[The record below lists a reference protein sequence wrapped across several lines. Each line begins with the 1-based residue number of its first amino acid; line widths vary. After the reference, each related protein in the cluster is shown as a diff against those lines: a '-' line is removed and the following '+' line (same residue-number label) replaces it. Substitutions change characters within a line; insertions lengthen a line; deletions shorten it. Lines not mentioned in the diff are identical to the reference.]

1 MGRRSGACI
10 GVKCLDC
17 PLNINSDRNDDEVRC
32 AEELT
37 NPDKAFKAVME
48 YESKVDWSKVEV
60 DTKVLVKDFK
70 NDIWIKRYFAKY
82 KNGIVYTW
90 NDGRTSF
97 ICFNNYEITHWK
109 YAKLYKGDE

>member
-48 YESKVDWSKVEV
+48 YESKVD
-60 DTKVLVKDFK
+60 
-70 NDIWIKRYFAKY
+70 
-82 KNGIVYTW
+82 
-90 NDGRTSF
+90 
-97 ICFNNYEITHWK
+97 
-109 YAKLYKGDE
+109 